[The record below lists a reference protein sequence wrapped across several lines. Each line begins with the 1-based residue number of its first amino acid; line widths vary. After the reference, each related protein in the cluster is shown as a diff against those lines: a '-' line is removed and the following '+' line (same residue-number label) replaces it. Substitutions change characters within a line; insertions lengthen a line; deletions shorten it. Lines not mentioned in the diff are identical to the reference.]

1 MPDPPTSDCCNY
13 RSVLCN
19 DLDMNEVPTNFPV
32 DTVKLRIEK
41 TVVRR
46 IPTEAFYYLVEL
58 QYLWLTYNS
67 VASIEPGS
75 FYNLKQ
81 LHELRLDGNS
91 LTAFPW
97 ASLLDMPHLRTLDLH
112 NNRITHVPNEVVRY
126 LKNLTY
132 LDLSSNRLATLPPDF
147 LDSWSHLAATPS
159 RNLDLPPRRI
169 ILVIQ
174 ESPGEGARWSIISL
188 TGISYKDAGD
198 YRCKAKNLA
207 GTSEAVVSLT
217 VVGAVTTTLLPD
229 TSEKSAG
236 KHPEQ
241 ESPPAAAGGST
252 PLPKSGLSPGLS
264 SSSSYSTPSTT
275 SPPSPPSPP
284 ASFSLPPAFSVASA
298 TTTVKSRGSEST
310 VRSSHGPLVLH
321 FGGKSHAELE
331 KSGSK
336 FPPVSAS
343 KKEDLALLDQAL
355 PMETN
360 VTIHNLRVASETG
373 ASVTLTWNIS
383 STTQGSAVTVLYS
396 KYGEKDLRLLNADH
410 GKNQATID
418 GLEPGTQY
426 VACVCPKGVAPRKD
440 QCIIFATNRE
450 EERDSQWSFLIVVT
464 STVCVIVVPLICFLL
479 YKVCK
484 LQLSLCLSH
493 ISRTTETMLL
503 SLTFLPVVLKISIIA
518 GVTAQQPGSCQPG
531 PERSPTSTCA
541 DPAPFLIF
549 SHGNN
554 ISRIDPEG
562 TNHQQLV
569 ANAGSSVIMD
579 FHYKEERLYW
589 VDLERQLLQRVFLN
603 GSGQETVCHVE
614 KNVSGMAINWVD
626 EEILWADQQEGVIT
640 VTDMKGNSSHVLLNS
655 LKQPGNVAVDPT
667 ERLIFWS
674 SEVAGRLHRA
684 DLSGVEVKTLLETPE
699 RIVVLTLD
707 VLDKRLFWVQDSG
720 EGRQAHICS
729 CDYDGGSVHLLKHQ
743 TQHGLF
749 TMALFGD
756 RIFYSTLKTKAIWI
770 ANKHTGKDMV
780 RINLNPS
787 FLPPGELKV
796 VHPRVQPGTKDGAR
810 GSDAELCKQ
819 RKGQCRYSPCEQ
831 DPKSHSCACAEGY
844 TLSRDRKYC
853 EDVNEC
859 AFQNHGCTLGCEN
872 TPGSY
877 YCTCP
882 AGFVLLPDGKR
893 CHELTSCPSNTSA
906 CSHGCV
912 LTSDGPLCVCPK
924 GSVLE
929 TDGKTCSGCSSPD
942 NGGCSQICLP
952 LSQVSWECGCFP
964 GYDLQSDQKSCAATG
979 PQPFLLFANSQDIR
993 HMHFDGTDYRTLL
1006 NQQMGT
1012 VLALDY
1018 DPVENKIYFAQKAL
1032 KWIERANMDGSQRER
1047 IIKEG
1052 VDTPEGL
1059 AVDWISR
1066 RIYWTDSGKS
1076 LIGGSDLSGK
1086 HHQIIIKENIEKP
1099 RGIAVHPKAK
1109 VRLQGSMLK
1118 PSSLV
1123 VVHPLAKPGADP
1135 CLHKNGGCEHIC
1147 QESFGT
1153 AQCLCRGGF
1162 VKARDGKT
1170 CLAQKGNYTLA
1181 GDNTELN
1188 KEATPL
1194 DNLTKAE
1201 APEDTSTES
1210 QHTLVAEVMV
1220 SDQDDCGPGACG
1232 RHALCVSEGETAVCQ
1247 CLEGFAGHGNLCS
1260 DIDEC
1265 ALGSASCPTTSSECI
1280 NTEGGYVCRCSE
1292 GYEGDGTD
1300 CFDIDECQ
1308 QGMHSCGENA
1318 NCTNTEG
1325 GYNCTCLGR
1334 PFAPGLPCPGSTSP
1348 PILGEDGRQLVRN
1361 SNPGCPPSHDGY
1373 CLHGGVC
1380 MYVEAVDSYACNC
1393 IVGYVGERCQHRD
1406 LRWWELRHAGHGKE
1420 RDITV
1425 VAVCVI
1431 ALVLLLLLG
1440 TWVVYH
1446 YRTQKQ
1452 LLETAK
1458 NPYEESS
1465 RNMSSDGPDCSGAGI
1480 SSCPQPWFVVLE
1492 EHQDPKGGSLPVAG
1506 PNGPEVDAGLSS
1518 NLQPGS
1524 VHLNSWRQKPH
1535 IYGMGTG
1542 QSCWI
1547 PPPSD
1552 KGPQEMEGN
1561 AHLPSYKEWPLTL
1574 GVEKLPSLQS
1584 GNGSSQQR
1592 APDLPH
1598 QTEPTPWKL
1607 EADER

>member
-1 MPDPPTSDCCNY
+1 
-13 RSVLCN
+13 RSFV
-19 DLDMNEVPTNFPV
+19 
-32 DTVKLRIEK
+32 
-41 TVVRR
+41 
-46 IPTEAFYYLVEL
+46 
-58 QYLWLTYNS
+58 
-67 VASIEPGS
+67 
-75 FYNLKQ
+75 
-81 LHELRLDGNS
+81 
-91 LTAFPW
+91 
-97 ASLLDMPHLRTLDLH
+97 
-112 NNRITHVPNEVVRY
+112 
-126 LKNLTY
+126 
-132 LDLSSNRLATLPPDF
+132 
-147 LDSWSHLAATPS
+147 
-159 RNLDLPPRRI
+159 
-169 ILVIQ
+169 
-174 ESPGEGARWSIISL
+174 
-188 TGISYKDAGD
+188 SY
-198 YRCKAKNLA
+198 
-207 GTSEAVVSLT
+207 T
-217 VVGAVTTTLLPD
+217 
-229 TSEKSAG
+229 
-236 KHPEQ
+236 
-241 ESPPAAAGGST
+241 
-252 PLPKSGLSPGLS
+252 
-264 SSSSYSTPSTT
+264 
-275 SPPSPPSPP
+275 
-284 ASFSLPPAFSVASA
+284 
-298 TTTVKSRGSEST
+298 
-310 VRSSHGPLVLH
+310 
-321 FGGKSHAELE
+321 
-331 KSGSK
+331 
-336 FPPVSAS
+336 
-343 KKEDLALLDQAL
+343 
-355 PMETN
+355 MM
-360 VTIHNLRVASETG
+360 
-373 ASVTLTWNIS
+373 
-383 STTQGSAVTVLYS
+383 
-396 KYGEKDLRLLNADH
+396 
-410 GKNQATID
+410 
-418 GLEPGTQY
+418 
-426 VACVCPKGVAPRKD
+426 
-440 QCIIFATNRE
+440 
-450 EERDSQWSFLIVVT
+450 
-464 STVCVIVVPLICFLL
+464 VIVVNFIVPLTVMFYC
-479 YKVCK
+479 YY
-484 LQLSLCLSH
+484 H
-493 ISRTTETMLL
+493 
-503 SLTFLPVVLKISIIA
+503 
-518 GVTAQQPGSCQPG
+518 VTQSMRLHAARNCTAYLN
-531 PERSPTSTCA
+531 RDWA
-541 DPAPFLIF
+541 DQA
-549 SHGNN
+549 
-554 ISRIDPEG
+554 DV
-562 TNHQQLV
+562 T
-569 ANAGSSVIMD
+569 
-579 FHYKEERLYW
+579 K
-589 VDLERQLLQRVFLN
+589 
-603 GSGQETVCHVE
+603 TVCHVE

-810 GSDAELCKQ
+810 GSAKCPGNVD
-819 RKGQCRYSPCEQ
+819 
-831 DPKSHSCACAEGY
+831 
-844 TLSRDRKYC
+844 
-853 EDVNEC
+853 
-859 AFQNHGCTLGCEN
+859 AFQGMTYNRTKRAVQRQGLFLEWTDTGMYPRIESSYLQGSGRLLIASSDLWEPSGLTIDYLTDTLYWCD
-872 TPGSY
+872 T
-877 YCTCP
+877 
-882 AGFVLLPDGKR
+882 KQ
-893 CHELTSCPSNTSA
+893 
-906 CSHGCV
+906 
-912 LTSDGPLCVCPK
+912 
-924 GSVLE
+924 SVIE
-929 TDGKTCSGCSSPD
+929 M
-942 NGGCSQICLP
+942 
-952 LSQVSWECGCFP
+952 
-964 GYDLQSDQKSCAATG
+964 
-979 PQPFLLFANSQDIR
+979 AN
-993 HMHFDGTDYRTLL
+993 L
-1006 NQQMGT
+1006 
-1012 VLALDY
+1012 
-1018 DPVENKIYFAQKAL
+1018 
-1032 KWIERANMDGSQRER
+1032 DGSKRRRLVQNDV
-1047 IIKEG
+1047 G
-1052 VDTPEGL
+1052 HPF
-1059 AVDWISR
+1059 AVAVFEDHVWFSDWAIPSVIR
-1066 RIYWTDSGKS
+1066 VNKRTG
-1076 LIGGSDLSGK
+1076 
-1086 HHQIIIKENIEKP
+1086 QN
-1099 RGIAVHPKAK
+1099 R

-1220 SDQDDCGPGACG
+1220 SGM
-1232 RHALCVSEGETAVCQ
+1232 
-1247 CLEGFAGHGNLCS
+1247 NY
-1260 DIDEC
+1260 IDEC

-1446 YRTQKQ
+1446 YR
-1452 LLETAK
+1452 
-1458 NPYEESS
+1458 
-1465 RNMSSDGPDCSGAGI
+1465 
-1480 SSCPQPWFVVLE
+1480 
-1492 EHQDPKGGSLPVAG
+1492 
-1506 PNGPEVDAGLSS
+1506 
-1518 NLQPGS
+1518 
-1524 VHLNSWRQKPH
+1524 
-1535 IYGMGTG
+1535 
-1542 QSCWI
+1542 
-1547 PPPSD
+1547 
-1552 KGPQEMEGN
+1552 
-1561 AHLPSYKEWPLTL
+1561 
-1574 GVEKLPSLQS
+1574 
-1584 GNGSSQQR
+1584 
-1592 APDLPH
+1592 
-1598 QTEPTPWKL
+1598 
-1607 EADER
+1607 

>member
-1 MPDPPTSDCCNY
+1 MHPCEDDIVCKCTTEENK
-13 RSVLCN
+13 
-19 DLDMNEVPTNFPV
+19 VPYFNAPV
-32 DTVKLRIEK
+32 YLENKEQIGKVDEIFGQLR
-41 TVVRR
+41 
-46 IPTEAFYYLVEL
+46 
-58 QYLWLTYNS
+58 
-67 VASIEPGS
+67 
-75 FYNLKQ
+75 
-81 LHELRLDGNS
+81 
-91 LTAFPW
+91 
-97 ASLLDMPHLRTLDLH
+97 
-112 NNRITHVPNEVVRY
+112 
-126 LKNLTY
+126 
-132 LDLSSNRLATLPPDF
+132 DF
-147 LDSWSHLAATPS
+147 
-159 RNLDLPPRRI
+159 
-169 ILVIQ
+169 

-310 VRSSHGPLVLH
+310 VRSSHGPLVPH
-321 FGGKSHAELE
+321 FGGKSDAELE
-331 KSGSK
+331 KSG
-336 FPPVSAS
+336 
-343 KKEDLALLDQAL
+343 
-355 PMETN
+355 
-360 VTIHNLRVASETG
+360 I
-373 ASVTLTWNIS
+373 
-383 STTQGSAVTVLYS
+383 
-396 KYGEKDLRLLNADH
+396 
-410 GKNQATID
+410 
-418 GLEPGTQY
+418 
-426 VACVCPKGVAPRKD
+426 
-440 QCIIFATNRE
+440 
-450 EERDSQWSFLIVVT
+450 
-464 STVCVIVVPLICFLL
+464 
-479 YKVCK
+479 
-484 LQLSLCLSH
+484 
-493 ISRTTETMLL
+493 
-503 SLTFLPVVLKISIIA
+503 LKISIVA

-810 GSDAELCKQ
+810 GSA
-819 RKGQCRYSPCEQ
+819 QCPGNV
-831 DPKSHSCACAEGY
+831 D
-844 TLSRDRKYC
+844 
-853 EDVNEC
+853 
-859 AFQNHGCTLGCEN
+859 AFQGMTYNRT
-872 TPGSY
+872 
-877 YCTCP
+877 
-882 AGFVLLPDGKR
+882 KR
-893 CHELTSCPSNTSA
+893 A
-906 CSHGCV
+906 V
-912 LTSDGPLCVCPK
+912 
-924 GSVLE
+924 
-929 TDGKTCSGCSSPD
+929 
-942 NGGCSQICLP
+942 Q
-952 LSQVSWECGCFP
+952 
-964 GYDLQSDQKSCAATG
+964 
-979 PQPFLLFANSQDIR
+979 R
-993 HMHFDGTDYRTLL
+993 
-1006 NQQMGT
+1006 
-1012 VLALDY
+1012 
-1018 DPVENKIYFAQKAL
+1018 QKAL

-1099 RGIAVHPKAK
+1099 RGIAVHPKANSY
-1109 VRLQGSMLK
+1109 LQGSGRLLIASSDLWE
-1118 PSSLV
+1118 PSGLTIDYLTDTLYWCDTKQSVIEMANLDGSKRRRLV
-1123 VVHPLAKPGADP
+1123 QNDV
-1135 CLHKNGGCEHIC
+1135 
-1147 QESFGT
+1147 
-1153 AQCLCRGGF
+1153 
-1162 VKARDGKT
+1162 
-1170 CLAQKGNYTLA
+1170 

-1220 SDQDDCGPGACG
+1220 
-1232 RHALCVSEGETAVCQ
+1232 
-1247 CLEGFAGHGNLCS
+1247 S

-1446 YRTQKQ
+1446 YR
-1452 LLETAK
+1452 
-1458 NPYEESS
+1458 
-1465 RNMSSDGPDCSGAGI
+1465 
-1480 SSCPQPWFVVLE
+1480 
-1492 EHQDPKGGSLPVAG
+1492 
-1506 PNGPEVDAGLSS
+1506 
-1518 NLQPGS
+1518 
-1524 VHLNSWRQKPH
+1524 
-1535 IYGMGTG
+1535 
-1542 QSCWI
+1542 
-1547 PPPSD
+1547 
-1552 KGPQEMEGN
+1552 
-1561 AHLPSYKEWPLTL
+1561 
-1574 GVEKLPSLQS
+1574 
-1584 GNGSSQQR
+1584 
-1592 APDLPH
+1592 
-1598 QTEPTPWKL
+1598 
-1607 EADER
+1607 